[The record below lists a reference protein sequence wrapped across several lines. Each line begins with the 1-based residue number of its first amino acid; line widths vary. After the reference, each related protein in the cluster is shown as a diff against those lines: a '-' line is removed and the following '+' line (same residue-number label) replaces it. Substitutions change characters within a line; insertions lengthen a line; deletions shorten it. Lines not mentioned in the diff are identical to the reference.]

1 MNKIKK
7 EKRNL
12 NLLKRSSKIFALL
25 TKRGGGGIT
34 LCLFVSLFDCL
45 GFFLLKNKV
54 LFKKYMFS
62 LSNALQWIIEL
73 NNDLVSW

>member
-12 NLLKRSSKIFALL
+12 NLLKRSSKILALL
-25 TKRGGGGIT
+25 TKKGGGIT

>member
-12 NLLKRSSKIFALL
+12 NLLKRSSKILALL
-25 TKRGGGGIT
+25 TKRGGGYYIMFV
-34 LCLFVSLFDCL
+34 CFFVWLF

-54 LFKKYMFS
+54 LFKKNMFS

>member
-12 NLLKRSSKIFALL
+12 NLLKRSSKILALL
-25 TKRGGGGIT
+25 TKKGGGIT
-34 LCLFVSLFDCL
+34 LCLFVSLLDCL

-54 LFKKYMFS
+54 LLKKICF
-62 LSNALQWIIEL
+62 L
-73 NNDLVSW
+73 

>member
-12 NLLKRSSKIFALL
+12 NLLKRSSKILALL
-25 TKRGGGGIT
+25 TKKGGGIT
-34 LCLFVSLFDCL
+34 LCLFVSLLDCL

-54 LFKKYMFS
+54 LFKKICF
-62 LSNALQWIIEL
+62 L
-73 NNDLVSW
+73 

>member
-12 NLLKRSSKIFALL
+12 NLLKRSSKILALL
-25 TKRGGGGIT
+25 TKGGGGIT

-54 LFKKYMFS
+54 LFKKNMFS
-62 LSNALQWIIEL
+62 LSNALQ
-73 NNDLVSW
+73 

>member
-12 NLLKRSSKIFALL
+12 NLLKRSSKILALL
-25 TKRGGGGIT
+25 TKKGGGGIT
-34 LCLFVSLFDCL
+34 LCLFVSLLDCL

-54 LFKKYMFS
+54 LFKKICF
-62 LSNALQWIIEL
+62 L
-73 NNDLVSW
+73 